1 VMEKARRYVLLV
13 YVALLSHTSGLQT
26 SMAPACLA
34 LARGHRLSSPR
45 CPSSSLLRVFR
56 ARGFEGCRAEGAQ
69 DKPPRRPHGTTRKS
83 TPYSW
88 GSGRGAGR
96 AHGTADALSSAQAQ
110 PWEQPPP
117 DDVDL
122 SVYYR
127 ARISY
132 CTRRRA
138 RAVSTISAVDLLIE
152 DLPEFN
158 VVEVAGT
165 LVRAHKCLLGV
176 VAHPRAG
183 LRQQRAAW
191 DANRRYD
198 LSLVVCSD
206 AFLSRM
212 NAEWRGRG
220 VADESSALDE
230 AAGRRGRAWSP
241 DGDGRRGEED
251 VKWLCF
257 PQMTKGG
264 MVGDLL
270 VSYEAAVRSARPSA
284 MHGHRAADDDEW
296 VKLEIWRQ
304 LIRTVLEG
312 LVSLLDI
319 SEGEEQRMAPY
330 VHDILG
336 DDSVSRDFQI
346 ALSQRAERGLRGR
359 RGGGARGRGRAGWRA
374 GAAGGRGGGPRR
386 SGGWM
391 GGGGRGRGRGPSET
405 EREAD
410 RETSRYRASHT
421 SHSPP
426 VDSTDTPRPLA

>member
-1 VMEKARRYVLLV
+1 MEKARSYVLLV
-13 YVALLSHTSGLQT
+13 YVAILSHTSGLQT
-26 SMAPACLA
+26 SMAPAVASLA

-45 CPSSSLLRVFR
+45 CPSSSFR
-56 ARGFEGCRAEGAQ
+56 GARGLEGCRAEGAQ
-69 DKPPRRPHGTTRKS
+69 DKSPRRGHGTTRKS
-83 TPYSW
+83 TSYSW

-96 AHGTADALSSAQAQ
+96 AHGTAALSSAQGQ

-158 VVEVAGT
+158 LVEVAGT

-220 VADESSALDE
+220 VAGESSALDE

-241 DGDGRRGEED
+241 GGDGTRGQDD

-270 VSYEAAVRSARPSA
+270 VSYEAAARSARPSA
-284 MHGHRAADDDEW
+284 MRRHRAADDDEG

-319 SEGEEQRMAPY
+319 SEGEQQRMAPY
-330 VHDILG
+330 VRDILG

-346 ALSQRAERGLRGR
+346 ALSERAERGLRGQ

-374 GAAGGRGGGPRR
+374 GAARGRGGGPRR

-391 GGGGRGRGRGPSET
+391 GGAGRGRGRGPIEIET
-405 EREAD
+405 LSKEKQIERSAD
-410 RETSRYRASHT
+410 TGPAGPATAHPLTSQTRL
-421 SHSPP
+421 
-426 VDSTDTPRPLA
+426 DT